1 MLIKTI
7 TILVITVLG
16 AFGSFYFKIAALRSK
31 SLVGTILMK
40 ELYIG
45 GVLYLVSILLY
56 ILALKD
62 TPLSILLPQ
71 TALTYVWSMTLSF
84 TILKEKISRYKII
97 GAGLI
102 LLGSIIVA
110 ASNSFV

>member
-1 MLIKTI
+1 MLIKSATILII
-7 TILVITVLG
+7 TILG
-16 AFGSFYFKIAALRSK
+16 AFGSFYFKIAALQSK
-31 SLVGTILMK
+31 SLVRTILMK

-45 GVLYLVSILLY
+45 GVLYLASIFLY
-56 ILALKD
+56 ILTLKD

-97 GAGLI
+97 GASLI
-102 LLGSIIVA
+102 FLGAIVVSL
-110 ASNSFV
+110 SNSF